1 MCRFVLIAE
10 TRGVSAGR
18 INMFTNIK
26 RWCDKPAQSLI
37 LALVILNLCVIKTI
51 YKSGGVYFIQFL
63 LINLCLYL
71 SFKGYEKYINYINK
85 ESLKGEYRIVQKT
98 FFLELFFFILT
109 LFSVVVSIFFDI
121 QNLVFVNNFK

>member
-1 MCRFVLIAE
+1 
-10 TRGVSAGR
+10 
-18 INMFTNIK
+18 MFANIK
-26 RWCDKPAQSLI
+26 RLCYKPAQSLI

-85 ESLKGEYRIVQKT
+85 EYLKGEYRIVQKK

-109 LFSVVVSIFFDI
+109 LFSVVVSICFDI